1 MRFNAKIHFAGLIAL
16 STLAL
21 ASVPSDMASAH
32 PKGLLFPIV
41 GGGTYSNDFDGSRAS
56 GKHNATDI
64 FAPKMTR
71 IVAAVGG
78 TVTFVPTNQP
88 SYGFIVQVR
97 DGDGFEYNY
106 IHINNDNP
114 GTDDGAGGAFY
125 AYAPDIYQG
134 APVEKGQLLGYV
146 GDSGNAET
154 TPPHLH
160 FEIYTPDDQAVNPYP
175 YLLEAQRAGAPV
187 VYPARRNEKL
197 PYGPSINTLPSIALG
212 RFANNQPNQ
221 LLISTGVGYA
231 PHIRVL
237 APNAQDELFGFYA
250 YAQSF
255 TGGVNVAAGDVDGDG
270 VDEIITGTASGA
282 PHVRALKADGTEV
295 AGFYAYA
302 PDFLGGADVAAGDVG
317 GDSKAEIVTS
327 PGPGG
332 SAHIRI
338 FNQSGAPLNGGVNA
352 YGSSTAGARVSV
364 GNVRTS
370 SAKSEIVTS
379 QWSSG
384 SPQMRMFD
392 VNGGALA
399 EYTYYDSWWRGSYE
413 VAAGEGI
420 SYFTI
425 GGNRRSSIVEAL
437 R

>member
-1 MRFNAKIHFAGLIAL
+1 
-16 STLAL
+16 
-21 ASVPSDMASAH
+21 
-32 PKGLLFPIV
+32 
-41 GGGTYSNDFDGSRAS
+41 
-56 GKHNATDI
+56 
-64 FAPKMTR
+64 
-71 IVAAVGG
+71 
-78 TVTFVPTNQP
+78 
-88 SYGFIVQVR
+88 
-97 DGDGFEYNY
+97 
-106 IHINNDNP
+106 
-114 GTDDGAGGAFY
+114 
-125 AYAPDIYQG
+125 
-134 APVEKGQLLGYV
+134 
-146 GDSGNAET
+146 
-154 TPPHLH
+154 
-160 FEIYTPDDQAVNPYP
+160 
-175 YLLEAQRAGAPV
+175 
-187 VYPARRNEKL
+187 
-197 PYGPSINTLPSIALG
+197 
-212 RFANNQPNQ
+212 
-221 LLISTGVGYA
+221 
-231 PHIRVL
+231 
-237 APNAQDELFGFYA
+237 
-250 YAQSF
+250 
-255 TGGVNVAAGDVDGDG
+255 VAAGDVDGDG

-338 FNQSGAPLNGGVNA
+338 FNQSGAPLNGGFNA